1 MKGQRTERLIRLAS
15 KFFMSPSKNV
25 SLTNLAEEFKVSKT
39 VVSDDIDVI
48 HNAIVK
54 DGFGE
59 IRVERGRSGGAVLLP
74 NCTPE
79 YRSSVLDDIARKL
92 SVPERYLP
100 GGLIYYND
108 LLFDPEYALSLGLA
122 MASLF
127 TSVKADIIMTTE
139 VKGIPCSLFA
149 AHALGCPLA
158 VCRFRNRPSDGAAM
172 AVHYPM
178 ANGEVRTMYMG
189 TKQIQKGSRVLIF
202 DDFMRGGS
210 TVAGMHLMAQQFEA
224 ETVGTGLFITAEK
237 PQKKAI
243 GSYKTL
249 LNLSEENGNIR
260 LTVADNN

>member
-1 MKGQRTERLIRLAS
+1 MKGQRTERLVRLAS
-15 KFFMSPSKNV
+15 KFFMTPSKHI

-39 VVSDDIDVI
+39 VVSDDIEVL
-48 HNAIVK
+48 NSAVLAE
-54 DGFGE
+54 GFGE
-59 IRVERGRSGGAVLLP
+59 FRVERGRSGGAMLFP
-74 NCTPE
+74 DCTAE
-79 YRSSVLDDIARKL
+79 YRNAILGDVAEKL

-100 GGLIYYND
+100 GGLIYYSD
-108 LLFDPEYALSLGLA
+108 LLFNPAYSLPLGLA

-127 TSVKADIIMTTE
+127 TSANPDIIMTTE
-139 VKGIPCSLFA
+139 VKGIPGSLFT

-189 TKQIQKGSRVLIF
+189 TKQLQKGSRVLIL

-224 ETVGTGLFITAEK
+224 EIVGTGLFITADKPKEK
-237 PQKKAI
+237 AV
-243 GSYKTL
+243 SNYKTL
-249 LNLSEENGNIR
+249 LCLSEENHGIK
-260 LTVADNN
+260 LAVAENN